1 MRQPSPLTA
10 RHCADFM
17 GFTTEWIR
25 RAISEGVMVRGRVV
39 KLEAERLELDRR
51 THYRI
56 HEDSFIA
63 FLQAIGWKHLPR
75 RTDIAAAEQAIDQQ
89 FDTAAPTLRRARG

>member
-1 MRQPSPLTA
+1 
-10 RHCADFM
+10 M

-25 RAISEGVMVRGRVV
+25 RAITEGVDVRGHTV
-39 KLEAERLELDRR
+39 KLEAERLVSARR

-63 FLQAIGWKHLPR
+63 FLVAIGWKHLPR
-75 RTDIAAAEQAIDQQ
+75 RTEVQTSASLHPFPQQPQAKG
-89 FDTAAPTLRRARG
+89 A